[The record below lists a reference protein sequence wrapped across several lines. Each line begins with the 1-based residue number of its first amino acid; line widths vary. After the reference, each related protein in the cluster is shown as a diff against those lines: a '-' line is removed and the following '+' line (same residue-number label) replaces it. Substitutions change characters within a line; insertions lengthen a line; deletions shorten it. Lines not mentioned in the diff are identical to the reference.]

1 MDKASEVQHSI
12 TWLDMMLSLS
22 RVCFCISHIQDQ
34 QYLYLWPSGSC
45 FKPDSLARFHYH
57 SMIFCPL
64 LILPT
69 ACLWWGHMRDH
80 WTSWREFQIFRSTL
94 LFKDT
99 LFNHRW
105 KVPVMLITSEKQKE
119 TQPLVQAIF
128 PILCKNFRV
137 FAVTQNSG
145 FGFFLKILLPLCG
158 RNHISWF
165 IHILILLYF
174 KNFKYIDISF
184 IKMCVLVH
192 LFWWNQ

>member
-1 MDKASEVQHSI
+1 
-12 TWLDMMLSLS
+12 
-22 RVCFCISHIQDQ
+22 
-34 QYLYLWPSGSC
+34 
-45 FKPDSLARFHYH
+45 
-57 SMIFCPL
+57 MIFCPL

-80 WTSWREFQIFRSTL
+80 WTSWRKFQIFRSTL

-105 KVPVMLITSEKQKE
+105 NVPVMLITSGKRKE
-119 TQPLVQAIF
+119 TQPLVQVIL
-128 PILCKNFRV
+128 PILCKGFRV
-137 FAVTQNSG
+137 FTVTQNSG

-184 IKMCVLVH
+184 IKMCVLVQLSLMKPVVH
-192 LFWWNQ
+192 SYIFPYIQLCSIQKLSMTVVQIYAIHSKFMF